1 MIYWKSLKMQEIFK
15 ANGTLP
21 RSLIEKVICF
31 DRLKEHLAA
40 NKLGLTNSI
49 IKEILEQTHES
60 LDYLKKSSQ
69 IISTPNKRESNINMI

>member
-1 MIYWKSLKMQEIFK
+1 MQEIFK

-31 DRLKEHLAA
+31 DRLKEHLAV

-69 IISTPNKRESNINMI
+69 NISTPNTRESSSTTEIKMESN